1 MNQLTYVYA
10 LVVRY
15 IDIRDGVRP
24 SPNHHDHFAPAPAF
38 FRPGFGIPALGGDLS
53 RCMSPPPS
61 ECTMEAGSGG
71 ISTTKKNIVS
81 KVIIQKS
88 RGEA

>member
-1 MNQLTYVYA
+1 MVIC
-10 LVVRY
+10 

-24 SPNHHDHFAPAPAF
+24 SPSHHDHSAPAPEPAS

-53 RCMSPPPS
+53 RCIFPPPS

-71 ISTTKKNIVS
+71 ISTTKKNIVI
-81 KVIIQKS
+81 VYGKS
-88 RGEA
+88 YAELSQWNMDRNK

>member
-1 MNQLTYVYA
+1 M
-10 LVVRY
+10 VRC
-15 IDIRDGVRP
+15 IGIRDGVLP
-24 SPNHHDHFAPAPAF
+24 SENHHDHFAPAPAS

-71 ISTTKKNIVS
+71 ILTTKKNIKPVQNS
-81 KVIIQKS
+81 KQK
-88 RGEA
+88 